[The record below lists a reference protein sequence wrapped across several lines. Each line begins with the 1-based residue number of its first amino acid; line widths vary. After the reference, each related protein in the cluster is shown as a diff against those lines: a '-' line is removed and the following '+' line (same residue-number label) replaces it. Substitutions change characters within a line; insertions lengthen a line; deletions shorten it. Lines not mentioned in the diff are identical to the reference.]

1 MLKSKAKRRYGV
13 GDIVLALKAVKRSEI
28 KHKYSR
34 YCIFI
39 DEQRRNNRVK
49 KKAKIRITERDFELL
64 KLLGECCAAT
74 IDSVGKLYGTRSY
87 HETRI
92 TALDR
97 EGYVRRKNNLVY
109 LGEAGKRY
117 LAERGI
123 QYRSLPTS
131 ARVKERNPKIARVH
145 LDFASSSWR
154 FVSSWDVKGSVQA
167 NKADRLLGVLEGRS
181 KYAVYDI
188 GKRPQ
193 EKSLYNLKREMEK
206 LPATYRVNRALIFY
220 ESDRAK
226 EVYGEERLGLK
237 EQLLLPYD
245 ETSIALMRAYGE
257 EDLIKKAAQLTFEH
271 GGPAKWSSADFTVDN
286 GKQAIV
292 LVLNDIEKKAKLRQ
306 YYEMTQYRLTDRQSI
321 AIICLEGQEKEYAE
335 QFPGCEIRTVK
346 AEELISRNAEAGN
359 NGPVSI
365 EAEL

>member
-1 MLKSKAKRRYGV
+1 
-13 GDIVLALKAVKRSEI
+13 
-28 KHKYSR
+28 
-34 YCIFI
+34 
-39 DEQRRNNRVK
+39 VK

-64 KLLGECCAAT
+64 KLLGEYCAAT
-74 IDSVGKLYGTRSY
+74 VDSVGKLYGTGRY
-87 HETRI
+87 HEIRI
-92 TALDR
+92 GVLDR

-117 LAERGI
+117 LAECGI
-123 QYRSLPTS
+123 QCRSLPTS
-131 ARVKERNPKIARVH
+131 ARVKERNPKIARVY
-145 LDFASSSWR
+145 LDFAGSEWR
-154 FVSSWDVKGSVQA
+154 FVPSWDIKGGAQA

-193 EKSLYNLKREMEK
+193 EKSLYSLKREMEK
-206 LPATYRVNRALIFY
+206 LPATYGINRALIFY
-220 ESDRAK
+220 ESEGARDA
-226 EVYGEERLGLK
+226 YGEERLGLK
-237 EQLLLPYD
+237 EQLLLPRN

-286 GKQAIV
+286 GTQAIV
-292 LVLNDIEKKAKLRQ
+292 LVLNDIEKKVKLRQ

-335 QFPGCEIRTVK
+335 QFPECEIRTVK
-346 AEELISRNAEAGN
+346 AEELIGHNVQEGN
-359 NGPVSI
+359 NRPVSI